1 MALTA
6 RDIMETQVITLSPND
21 PLSNVHRLF
30 SDEEIHGAPVVD
42 DEGRVLGIITSMDLL
57 RAASD
62 EHESA
67 RGDPSYFRE
76 LFEISGPDWEEAPE
90 GFLDRL
96 RERVTSEFMT
106 EEVACVG
113 TRRTGTED
121 SGVRGRRRHGPR
133 DRSHPARQ
141 PHPPRRRRR
150 RRGPAGDHHDLRS
163 RRLAREGERVGSGQE
178 ASRRPSE

>member
-6 RDIMETQVITLSPND
+6 RDIMETRVITLSPND

-90 GFLDRL
+90 GFLERL
-96 RERVTSEFMT
+96 RERVTGEFMT
-106 EEVACVG
+106 EDVACVG
-113 TRRTGTED
+113 VDATIPEIARTLRGNRIHRVLVVED
-121 SGVRGRRRHGPR
+121 EVLQGIITTFDLVGLLEKVSG
-133 DRSHPARQ
+133 
-141 PHPPRRRRR
+141 
-150 RRGPAGDHHDLRS
+150 
-163 RRLAREGERVGSGQE
+163 
-178 ASRRPSE
+178 

>member
-6 RDIMETQVITLSPND
+6 RDIMETRVITLSPSD

-30 SDEEIHGAPVVD
+30 CDEEIHGAPVVD

-57 RAASD
+57 KAASD

-67 RGDPSYFRE
+67 RGDPTYFRE

-106 EEVACVG
+106 EDVACVG
-113 TRRTGTED
+113 VDATIPEIARTLRGNRIHRVLVAED
-121 SGVRGRRRHGPR
+121 EVLQGIITTFDLVGLLEKVSG
-133 DRSHPARQ
+133 
-141 PHPPRRRRR
+141 
-150 RRGPAGDHHDLRS
+150 
-163 RRLAREGERVGSGQE
+163 
-178 ASRRPSE
+178 

>member
-6 RDIMETQVITLSPND
+6 RDIMETRVITLSPSD

-30 SDEEIHGAPVVD
+30 CDEEIHGAPVVD

-57 RAASD
+57 KAASD

-67 RGDPSYFRE
+67 RGDPTYFRE

-106 EEVACVG
+106 EDVACVG
-113 TRRTGTED
+113 VDATIPEIARTL
-121 SGVRGRRRHGPR
+121 RGNRIHRVLVIKDEVLQGIITTF
-133 DRSHPARQ
+133 
-141 PHPPRRRRR
+141 
-150 RRGPAGDHHDLRS
+150 DL
-163 RRLAREGERVGSGQE
+163 VGLLEKVNG
-178 ASRRPSE
+178 

>member
-6 RDIMETQVITLSPND
+6 RDIMETQVITLSPSD

-30 SDEEIHGAPVVD
+30 CDEEIHGAPVVD

-62 EHESA
+62 EHEAA

-113 TRRTGTED
+113 ADATVSEIARTLRGNHIHRVLVVED
-121 SGVRGRRRHGPR
+121 EILQGIITTF
-133 DRSHPARQ
+133 
-141 PHPPRRRRR
+141 
-150 RRGPAGDHHDLRS
+150 DL
-163 RRLAREGERVGSGQE
+163 VGLLEKVS
-178 ASRRPSE
+178 A

>member
-30 SDEEIHGAPVVD
+30 CDEEIHGAPVVD

-113 TRRTGTED
+113 VDATVPEIARTL
-121 SGVRGRRRHGPR
+121 RGNHIHRV
-133 DRSHPARQ
+133 
-141 PHPPRRRRR
+141 
-150 RRGPAGDHHDLRS
+150 LVV
-163 RRLAREGERVGSGQE
+163 EGEILQGIITTFDLVGLLEKVSG
-178 ASRRPSE
+178 

>member
-1 MALTA
+1 
-6 RDIMETQVITLSPND
+6 METRVITLSPSD

-30 SDEEIHGAPVVD
+30 CDEEIHGAPVVD

-57 RAASD
+57 KAASD

-106 EEVACVG
+106 EDVAYVGVDATIPEVARTLRANRIHRVLVVEDEVLQGIITTFDLVG
-113 TRRTGTED
+113 LLEKV
-121 SGVRGRRRHGPR
+121 SG
-133 DRSHPARQ
+133 
-141 PHPPRRRRR
+141 
-150 RRGPAGDHHDLRS
+150 
-163 RRLAREGERVGSGQE
+163 
-178 ASRRPSE
+178 